1 MITGIDIDS
10 GTQEDIMKI
19 AGIDEAGKGPVIGP
33 MCVGGVLLDEA
44 KTNTLK
50 NLGVADSKKISPKK
64 RPQLAGQIEKYS
76 EKIFV
81 LEISA
86 SQIDELRKLMS
97 MNDIM
102 VVAFSKVLG
111 QLHPEKAYVDAA
123 DVNEDRFGKRLL
135 EEYRKSYPE
144 KATKLSIISKH
155 RADATYPV
163 VSAASI
169 VAKVRRDALIE
180 ELKDDF
186 GVDFGSGY
194 PSDPKTKKFLADWYK
209 EHGEL
214 PDFVRHSWKTAE
226 NVMKEEK

>member
-1 MITGIDIDS
+1 
-10 GTQEDIMKI
+10 MKI

-33 MCVGGVLLDEA
+33 MCVGGVLLDES

-50 NLGVADSKKISPKK
+50 NLGVADSKKISRKK
-64 RPQLAGQIEKYS
+64 RPQLARQIEKYS
-76 EKIFV
+76 EKVFV

-86 SQIDELRKLMS
+86 GQIDELRKLMS

-111 QLHPEKAYVDAA
+111 QLHPQTAYADAA
-123 DVNEDRFGKRLL
+123 DVNEERFGRRLMD
-135 EEYRKSYPE
+135 EYKKNYPDKTNE
-144 KATKLSIISKH
+144 MSIVSKH

-169 VAKVRRDALIE
+169 VAKVRRDELIE
-180 ELKDDF
+180 ELKIENE
-186 GVDFGSGY
+186 VDFGSGY
-194 PSDPKTKKFLADWYK
+194 PSDPKTKHFLANWYK
-209 EHGEL
+209 EHGSL

-226 NVMKEEK
+226 NVMKKEE

>member
-1 MITGIDIDS
+1 MITDIDIDS
-10 GTQEDIMKI
+10 GSQEDIMKI

-33 MCVGGVLLDEA
+33 MCVGGVLLDED

-64 RPQLAGQIEKYS
+64 RPQLARQIEKYS
-76 EKIFV
+76 EKVFV
-81 LEISA
+81 FEISA
-86 SQIDELRKLMS
+86 NQIDELRKLMS

-123 DVNEDRFGKRLL
+123 DVNEDRFGRRLL
-135 EEYRKSYPE
+135 EEYKKNCPE
-144 KATKLSIISKH
+144 RSETLSIISKH
-155 RADATYPV
+155 KADATYPV

-169 VAKVRRDALIE
+169 VAKVRRDELIE
-180 ELKDDF
+180 ELKKDI
-186 GVDFGSGY
+186 GADFGSGY

-209 EHGEL
+209 ENEEL
-214 PDFVRHSWKTAE
+214 PDFVRHSWKTVE
-226 NVMKEEK
+226 NLMKEEK